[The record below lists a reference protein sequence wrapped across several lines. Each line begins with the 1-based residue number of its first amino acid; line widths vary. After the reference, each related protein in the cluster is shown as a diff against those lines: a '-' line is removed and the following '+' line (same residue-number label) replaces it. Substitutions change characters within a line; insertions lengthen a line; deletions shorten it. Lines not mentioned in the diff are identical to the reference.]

1 MLTVKKQDR
10 KKKNEFHVGRID
22 DNFCQRPKANSSES
36 DTNHTTD
43 HINVFSL
50 ITLDIVVSFININL
64 CECLCLQG
72 RVSFHQKKKKKWFVF
87 VCVESRALLNSGPSM
102 CAQKL
107 LLTIMTKFTTNYQ
120 IYPWVFRHKHDLS
133 VKSCMGCNDT
143 SSLCTK
149 CHCFVP
155 KIFPT
160 FN

>member
-72 RVSFHQKKKKKWFVF
+72 KGLIPPKKKKK
-87 VCVESRALLNSGPSM
+87 
-102 CAQKL
+102 
-107 LLTIMTKFTTNYQ
+107 
-120 IYPWVFRHKHDLS
+120 
-133 VKSCMGCNDT
+133 
-143 SSLCTK
+143 
-149 CHCFVP
+149 
-155 KIFPT
+155 
-160 FN
+160 